1 MATSLLSK
9 RAAAAV
15 EERRGVTATAAV
27 VVVVVVGHLGATPSR
42 LESESVS
49 VTTAPRLLTDRTRR
63 YRHRRHLW
71 TARETHDPPT

>member
-1 MATSLLSK
+1 MATNLLSK

-15 EERRGVTATAAV
+15 EERRGVTATAA